1 VGGTSLSC
9 KKSAGRLMMMTE
21 LFMIGP
27 GGLEN
32 FKKSQDSERE
42 LLELLEAL
50 ELTNRERKKAVLK
63 WHFRDENRVSS

>member
-1 VGGTSLSC
+1 
-9 KKSAGRLMMMTE
+9 
-21 LFMIGP
+21 MIGP